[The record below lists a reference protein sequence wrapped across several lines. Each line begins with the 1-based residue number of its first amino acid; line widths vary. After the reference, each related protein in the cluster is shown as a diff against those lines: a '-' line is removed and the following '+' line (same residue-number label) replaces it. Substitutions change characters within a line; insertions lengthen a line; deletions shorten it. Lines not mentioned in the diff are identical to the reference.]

1 MGAGFIRFLG
11 NQTRSFITI
20 GMGICKFVML
30 FDPLKS
36 TMEICYLALAAEA
49 QRRRTK
55 RMTQKRNSFGRLY
68 GPAVAGLILG
78 TFGYIAL
85 AVRWVEAASLAAL
98 DNRPPSF
105 SAIAKKTMPVVVNIS
120 TTAQRSPRSG
130 SNDPID
136 EFFSRFFG
144 DAQPRE
150 NSQRSLGSGI
160 LISSDGEI
168 LTSYHVV
175 RNADAIKVK
184 LADQTEYE
192 ARLVGKDDRT
202 DLALIKIRR
211 SGGNLPFARLG
222 SSSQLDVGDWVMAI
236 GNPFGL
242 EHTVTAGIVSAKGR
256 VIGAGPYDSFIQT
269 DASINPGN
277 SGGPLINASGEVVG
291 VNSAIFSQSGGN
303 VGIGFAIPINLAKQL
318 LPELETT
325 GSVTRGWLGVTI
337 QHMTPELAKSLGVE
351 ESHGALV
358 ADVTSNSPAAKAG
371 MERGDV
377 IVRYNKKKVEDS
389 GALPTLV
396 AGTPI
401 GETVPVEVVRN
412 GKAKTL
418 NVTVAKLTEQK
429 AAGADEESAPQK
441 GKWGLALREL
451 QPEEREQ
458 LGLKD
463 NEGVMVGGVQP
474 ESPAAEAGVESGDVI
489 LQVNKSSV
497 SSVAEA
503 KKEIGKTAGDTPLLL
518 LLRHADGNSRFAT
531 LAAK

>member
-1 MGAGFIRFLG
+1 MI
-11 NQTRSFITI
+11 
-20 GMGICKFVML
+20 
-30 FDPLKS
+30 
-36 TMEICYLALAAEA
+36 
-49 QRRRTK
+49 
-55 RMTQKRNSFGRLY
+55 QKRTSFALLY

-78 TFGYIAL
+78 TLGYIAL

-236 GNPFGL
+236 GNPIGL

-256 VIGAGPYDSFIQT
+256 VIGAGPYDNFIQT

-303 VGIGFAIPINLAKQL
+303 VGIGFAIPIDLAKKIVDQL
-318 LPELETT
+318 KKN
-325 GSVTRGWLGVTI
+325 GRVVRGWLGIRAQDVSQQLTSSLNLTRPAGEMAVVT
-337 QHMTPELAKSLGVE
+337 E
-351 ESHGALV
+351 V
-358 ADVTSNSPAAKAG
+358 AENSPAG
-371 MERGDV
+371 
-377 IVRYNKKKVEDS
+377 
-389 GALPTLV
+389 
-396 AGTPI
+396 
-401 GETVPVEVVRN
+401 
-412 GKAKTL
+412 
-418 NVTVAKLTEQK
+418 
-429 AAGADEESAPQK
+429 
-441 GKWGLALREL
+441 
-451 QPEEREQ
+451 
-458 LGLKD
+458 
-463 NEGVMVGGVQP
+463 
-474 ESPAAEAGVESGDVI
+474 EAGVKAGDVI
-489 LQVNKSSV
+489 LEFNGKPVPKSHEFPSV
-497 SSVAEA
+497 IADMPPGQKVSLKIVHE
-503 KKEIGKTAGDTPLLL
+503 KKEQTISVKIGELPEENDANQKTESRDPEIGIRVQRITPEAARRLGMISTKGVLVMEVQPGSPAEQIGVEPADVIREVNQRPVNNVSDFERAVRQGRRGDRILLL
-518 LLRHADGNSRFAT
+518 VQRGDNTVFFALKRKT
-531 LAAK
+531 